1 MPPEGSLSVR
11 ARHVLPGGAFTLEVD
26 LTAPRGV
33 TILFGP
39 SGAGKSTL
47 LSIVAGLT
55 RPAEGLVSL
64 GDETWLDTT
73 KDVVVSPEARRV
85 AYVFQSLALF
95 PHMTALENAVFGVD
109 ARLKRSEREERA
121 KASLA
126 RFRVSHLSG
135 RKPKTYS
142 GGEAQRVAL
151 ARAFAMSPKLVL
163 LDEPFSALDAELRYE
178 FVAEVKAASRELG
191 VPVLH
196 VTHDRA
202 EARVLADHVI
212 CIDRG
217 KVVSSGSPEIVLG
230 DRETARRT
238 AERDLGRNATEA

>member
-1 MPPEGSLSVR
+1 MPSEGQLTVR
-11 ARHVLPGGAFTLEVD
+11 VRHVLPGGGFSLDVD

-47 LSIVAGLT
+47 LSVIAGLA
-55 RPAEGLVSL
+55 RPHEGKVEL
-64 GDETWLDTT
+64 GGETWLDTS
-73 KDVVVSPEARRV
+73 KDLVVPPEARRV

-95 PHMTALENAVFGVD
+95 PHMTALENVMFGVD
-109 ARLKRSEREERA
+109 RRLDRAERQKRA
-121 KASLA
+121 TDSLG
-126 RFRVSHLSG
+126 RFRVSQLSG
-135 RKPKTYS
+135 RKPRTYS

-178 FVAEVKAASRELG
+178 FVAEVKAASRELA
-191 VPVLH
+191 VPVVH
-196 VTHDRA
+196 VTHDKA

-212 CIDRG
+212 CLDRG
-217 KVVSSGSPEIVLG
+217 RVMASGGPEVVLGSPASAPRSIEG
-230 DRETARRT
+230 GGNHDAH
-238 AERDLGRNATEA
+238 EA